1 LGIEWCNENIFP
13 LFTGVDFKDFLA
25 TFTEHS
31 AQQISKIFNQYQLK
45 KVLFTGGGTYN
56 SYLIEK
62 IKEKTSSEI
71 IIPEKEIID
80 FKEALI
86 FAFMG
91 VLRINNEINVFSSAT
106 GSIRDHSS
114 GVIA

>member
-1 LGIEWCNENIFP
+1 MGIEWCNKNIFP
-13 LFTGVDFKDFLA
+13 LFEDLDSQDILA

-31 AQQISKIFNQYQLK
+31 AEQISKVFNQYQLK

-62 IKEKTSSEI
+62 IKEKTESEI
-71 IIPEKEIID
+71 IIPEIEIID

-91 VLRINNEINVFSSAT
+91 VLKNE
-106 GSIRDHSS
+106 
-114 GVIA
+114 